1 MALLRYIAVVGSAAA
16 QLSAAAVRCPARRRP
31 AGDRFGGRPFRPVR
45 AGHRGTP
52 ADNPTSD
59 EVDTM
64 SGVENEGIA
73 MGEYHRAVLMAA
85 QDQVVAEAERTVCL
99 EWTVELAR
107 MRRQARLGCAA
118 AQFVRSAARA
128 GVRAQQWTG
137 DIGALAL
144 AHSRLEAA
152 ESEVLASIEAEQAVA
167 AATDDALGR
176 MLRAHGER
184 EARLRANQS
193 VVRTAWNSALGEVLA
208 GSHQTSAGASAGTA
222 AGSAAS
228 DLAGTAEPGDVS
240 Q

>member
-1 MALLRYIAVVGSAAA
+1 MALLRYIAAVGNAAA
-16 QLSAAAVRCPARRRP
+16 QLSAAAGRRP
-31 AGDRFGGRPFRPVR
+31 ARGPADPAGSAARPFRPVR
-45 AGHRGTP
+45 GGHRETP

-64 SGVENEGIA
+64 SDVQNQGAA
-73 MGEYHRAVLMAA
+73 MGEYHRAVLSAA

-118 AQFVRSAARA
+118 AEFVRSAAHA

-144 AHSRLEAA
+144 AHSRLEVA
-152 ESEVLASIEAEQAVA
+152 EAEVSASIEAEQAVA

-184 EARLRANQS
+184 ENRLRANQS
-193 VVRTAWNSALGEVLA
+193 LVRSAWNNALGEVLA
-208 GSHQTSAGASAGTA
+208 GGRP
-222 AGSAAS
+222 AGSAVPEPS
-228 DLAGTAEPGDVS
+228 GSAEPGEAS